1 MIPKKTVLGKTL
13 FPGATHWCRDQ
24 GEALTNEVADGIEK
38 GLWKGGNQDG
48 VVEVYLSRGPLL
60 FT

>member
-1 MIPKKTVLGKTL
+1 MIPKKMVLGKTL
-13 FPGATHWCRDQ
+13 FPGATHWRRDQ
-24 GEALTNEVADGIEK
+24 WEALTNELTDGTGKDSE
-38 GLWKGGNQDG
+38 KGGNQDA